1 MKLTLEEMETIIR
14 WDRANPEAIVYTF
27 EPSLKRKLKDLASQF
42 PDKVKLICEDNGS
55 TEYRLPKSL
64 ISVRKPR
71 TISDEERERLKA
83 SGSNL
88 RKRPE
93 ADSDEQIELQA

>member
-14 WDRANPEAIVYTF
+14 WDRRDPEAIVYTF
-27 EPSLKRKLKDLASQF
+27 DPTLKRKLKELVNRF
-42 PDKVKLICEDNGS
+42 PDKVKLISEDDGGV
-55 TEYRLPKSL
+55 EYEIPKNL

-71 TISDEERERLKA
+71 TITEKEKERLKEQ
-83 SGSNL
+83 GSMI

-93 ADSDEQIELQA
+93 EDIEQLQLQAL